1 MNIMIDLIVKAS
13 QEASKKI
20 LEIYAQDFEV
30 FEKSDASPLTLADQ
44 MAHNAIVSYL
54 EQTDH
59 PILSEEGRSMSYD
72 ERKSW
77 DEFWLVDPLDGT
89 KEFVKK
95 NGEFTVNIALIRNGV
110 PVLGVVYAPVL
121 NQLYIGGEEI
131 GAFKIALTPDD
142 LFSMDM
148 LNDNN
153 SIPGKT
159 PETFTIVASKSH
171 HSPETEA
178 FVNEMREK
186 HGQVDFVS
194 MGSSLKLCLVAE
206 GAAHVYPRLAP
217 TMEWDTAAGQAV
229 CLAAGKRV
237 YRHDNNEDL
246 VYNKEN
252 LLNPFFVVE

>member
-1 MNIMIDLIVKAS
+1 MIDLIVKAS

-44 MAHNAIVSYL
+44 MAHNVIVSYL
-54 EQTDH
+54 EQTDY

-77 DEFWLVDPLDGT
+77 NTFWLVDPLDGT

-95 NGEFTVNIALIRNGV
+95 NGEFTVNIALIKNGV

-131 GAFKIALTPDD
+131 GAYKIALTSHDE
-142 LFSMDM
+142 FSMTM
-148 LNDNN
+148 LNESNR
-153 SIPGKT
+153 IPGKL

-178 FVNEMREK
+178 FVNEMRVK
-186 HGQVDFVS
+186 HGEVEFVS

-206 GAAHVYPRLAP
+206 GAAHIYPRLAP

-229 CLAAGKRV
+229 CLAADKRV
-237 YRHDNNEDL
+237 YRHDNGEDL
-246 VYNKEN
+246 IYNKEN

>member
-1 MNIMIDLIVKAS
+1 MLDIIVKAS

-20 LEIYAQDFEV
+20 MEIYAQDFEV

-44 MAHNAIVSYL
+44 MAHNVIVSYL
-54 EQTDH
+54 EQTPF
-59 PILSEEGRSMSYD
+59 PILSEEGKSMSYD
-72 ERKSW
+72 ERKPW
-77 DEFWLVDPLDGT
+77 NEFWLVDPLDGT

-110 PVLGVVYAPVL
+110 PVLGAVYAPVL
-121 NQLYIGGEEI
+121 NQLYLGGEEI
-131 GAFKIALTPDD
+131 GAYKIALTPEDD
-142 LFSMDM
+142 FSEEL
-148 LNDNN
+148 LNDSNR
-153 SIPGKT
+153 IPGKT

>member
-1 MNIMIDLIVKAS
+1 MLEIIVKAS
-13 QEASKKI
+13 QEASKHI
-20 LEIYAQDFEV
+20 LEVYSQDFEV
-30 FEKSDASPLTLADQ
+30 FEKSDASPLTMADQ
-44 MAHNAIVSYL
+44 LAHNAIVAYL
-54 EQTDH
+54 EKTPY
-59 PILSEEGRSMSYD
+59 PILSEEGKAMSYS
-72 ERKSW
+72 ERSSW

-110 PVLGVVYAPVL
+110 PILGVVYAPVL
-121 NQLYIGGEEI
+121 NQLYLGGKEI
-131 GAFKIALTPDD
+131 GAFKIELTPNDN
-142 LFSMDM
+142 FSLDM
-148 LNDNN
+148 LNKSNQ
-153 SIPGKT
+153 IPKEA

-178 FVNEMREK
+178 FVNLMREK
-186 HGQVDFVS
+186 HGNVDFVS

-237 YRHDNNEDL
+237 YRHDNGEDL